1 LVNFTS
7 SLAGR
12 YLQETVD
19 EGLP

>member
-7 SLAGR
+7 SLVGR

-19 EGLP
+19 EGIP